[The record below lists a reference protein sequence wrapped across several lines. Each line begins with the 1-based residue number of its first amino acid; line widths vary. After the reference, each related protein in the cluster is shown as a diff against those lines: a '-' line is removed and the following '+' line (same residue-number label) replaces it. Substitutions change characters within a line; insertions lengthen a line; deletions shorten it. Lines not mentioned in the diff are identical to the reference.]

1 MSTDATHNGH
11 AARAGNP
18 TSGKNTAATIA
29 APIEIKT
36 VVASGSSPPL
46 IVAFQPAWQAA
57 ASSTAAKTNESMARR
72 IHAACEQAR
81 TINPGTP
88 LPTIPR
94 RGALVLL
101 WAGDLG
107 AECVLTYFR
116 RAVTAKRDNAKEFN
130 VVALASP
137 AQLEAID
144 GVRQNLQESFRSPSF
159 PARSCP
165 YHPRCRRSSP

>member
-1 MSTDATHNGH
+1 MAVCRLMVIADAEGPKRGRSPVLDIGRRDFIALLGG
-11 AARAGNP
+11 AAAAWPPP

-72 IHAACEQAR
+72 IPDCLRASLPDLHAACEQAR

-88 LPTIPR
+88 LPPIPR
-94 RGALVLL
+94 LGALVLL

-107 AECVLTYFR
+107 AQCVLTYFR
-116 RAVTAKRDNAKEFN
+116 LRR
-130 VVALASP
+130 
-137 AQLEAID
+137 
-144 GVRQNLQESFRSPSF
+144 R
-159 PARSCP
+159 
-165 YHPRCRRSSP
+165 RCG